1 MLIQDT
7 KIAASVRKTCKALM
21 SVRERCNF
29 FRIRRVNQSHLI
41 KHNSKYIK
49 LLDC

>member
-7 KIAASVRKTCKALM
+7 KIAASVRKTCMM